1 MKKVFL
7 MAVAAVAMLAS
18 CSNDETTG
26 KAVNGNTIKF
36 DGFVNK
42 SVKGAANDLNST
54 TFTSFQVWG
63 LMSKGDQT
71 GTPFVGTTVTKS
83 GSEWTYNGN
92 VYWENGYNY
101 SFVAIAPAGFGTF
114 NAPNTVGQW
123 GSIDFENG
131 EGTTDLIYAIDGTYA
146 TSAVSTE
153 GQCPRAI
160 NLTFNHLLSRVKFA
174 FENAMDDGST
184 INVKDVTITNANTK
198 ATATLGETATWAL
211 AADDSTARLAFGN
224 VILDDPATDY
234 AAGVTKATDHKYM
247 IPATSADQK
256 YTVTFTVTR
265 NHSGVTDQYNHEVEL
280 PAVTMEQGKSYQ
292 FVAELNAQ
300 NITGGNPEDP
310 DNPQLCPIKFTAT
323 VSDWGGFNETELVLP
338 SAGSQEP

>member
-1 MKKVFL
+1 MGF
-7 MAVAAVAMLAS
+7 AAVAMLAS

-42 SVKGAANDLNST
+42 SVKGAANDLNNT
-54 TFTSFQVWG
+54 TFNSFQVWG
-63 LMSKGDQT
+63 LMSKGEQT
-71 GTPFVGTTVTKS
+71 GTPFNGTTVTKS
-83 GSEWTYNGN
+83 GSDWTYNGN

-114 NAPNTVGQW
+114 NAPTTVGQY
-123 GSIDFENG
+123 GTIDFNNG
-131 EGTTDLIYAIDGTYA
+131 EGTTDLIYDIDDTYA
-146 TSAVSTE
+146 TSPVSTE
-153 GQCPRAI
+153 GQCPAAI

-184 INVKDVTITNANTK
+184 INVTAVTITNANTK

-211 AADDSTARLAFGN
+211 AADNSTASLTFGN
-224 VILDDPATDY
+224 VILDAEATDY
-234 AAGVTKATDHKYM
+234 AASVTKATDHKYM

-265 NHSGVTDQYNHEVEL
+265 NHSGVTDEYIHSVEL
-280 PAVTMEQGKSYQ
+280 PAVTMEPGKSYQ

-300 NITGGNPEDP
+300 NITGGDPDDPNNPE
-310 DNPQLCPIKFTAT
+310 LCPIKFTAE
-323 VSDWGGFNETELVLP
+323 VDEWDAFGDTEVP
-338 SAGSQEP
+338 GYTATDVEP

>member
-1 MKKVFL
+1 

-26 KAVNGNTIKF
+26 KAVKGNAIQF

-63 LMSKGDQT
+63 LMSKGEQT
-71 GTPFVGTTVTKS
+71 GHPFVGTTVTKS
-83 GSEWTYNGN
+83 GSNWTYTTP
-92 VYWENGYNY
+92 VYWENGYKY

-114 NAPNTVGQW
+114 NAPSTVGEY

-146 TSAVSTE
+146 TNAVSTTTV
-153 GQCPRAI
+153 CPGPI
-160 NLTFNHLLSRVKFA
+160 GFTFNHLLSRVKFA
-174 FENAMDDGST
+174 FKNGMDDGST
-184 INVKDVTITNANTK
+184 INVTGVTITNANTK
-198 ATATLGETATWAL
+198 ATATLGATATWAL
-211 AADDSTARLAFGN
+211 ADDNDVAELNFGD
-224 VILDDPATDY
+224 VLLDAEATDY
-234 AAGVTKATDHKYM
+234 APGAAKATDHKYM
-247 IPATSADQK
+247 IPATSAGQK

-265 NHSGVTDQYNHEVEL
+265 THSGVTDQYNHEVEL
-280 PAVTMEQGKSYQ
+280 VVTMEPGKSYQ

-300 NITGGNPEDP
+300 NITGGDPDDP
-310 DNPQLCPIKFTAT
+310 DNPQLCPIQFTAT
-323 VSDWGGFNETELVLP
+323 VSDWAEFGDTEISGYTITDEDP
-338 SAGSQEP
+338 EP

>member
-1 MKKVFL
+1 

-42 SVKGAANDLNST
+42 SVKGAANDLNNT

-63 LMSKGDQT
+63 LMSKGNQT

-114 NAPNTVGQW
+114 NAPSTVGEY
-123 GSIDFENG
+123 GTIDFENG
-131 EGTTDLIYAIDGTYA
+131 EGTTDLIYDVDGKYA
-146 TSAVSTE
+146 TSPVSTE
-153 GQCPRAI
+153 GQCPEPI

-174 FENAMDDGST
+174 FKNAMDDGST
-184 INVKDVTITNANTK
+184 INVTDVTITNANTK

-211 AADDSTARLAFGN
+211 AGDNSTASLTFGN

-234 AAGVTKATDHKYM
+234 AENVTKATDHKYM

-265 NHSGVTDQYNHEVEL
+265 NHSGVTDEYIHSVEL
-280 PAVTMEQGKSYQ
+280 PAVTMVPGKSYQ

-300 NITGGNPEDP
+300 NITGGDPDDPNNPE
-310 DNPQLCPIKFTAT
+310 LCPIKFTAQ
-323 VSDWGGFNETELVLP
+323 VKDWEDFGDTEVP
-338 SAGSQEP
+338 GYTATDVEP

>member
-1 MKKVFL
+1 MKKALL
-7 MAVAAVAMLAS
+7 MSFAAVAMLAS

-42 SVKGAANDLNST
+42 SVKGAANDLNNT

-63 LMSKGDQT
+63 VMSDGEQT
-71 GTPFVGTTVTKS
+71 GTPFDGTTVTKS
-83 GSEWTYNGN
+83 GSDWTYNGN

-114 NAPNTVGQW
+114 NAPSTVGEW

-131 EGTTDLIYAIDGTYA
+131 EGTTDLIYDIDDTYA
-146 TSAVSTE
+146 TNAVSTTTT
-153 GQCPRAI
+153 CPAAI
-160 NLTFNHLLSRVKFA
+160 NFTFNHLLSRVM
-174 FENAMDDGST
+174 FEFKNAMDDNST
-184 INVKDVTITNANTK
+184 INVTGVTITNANTK
-198 ATATLGETATWAL
+198 ATATLGATATWAL
-211 AADDSTARLAFGN
+211 ADDNAPAALNFGD
-224 VILDDPATDY
+224 VLLDAE
-234 AAGVTKATDHKYM
+234 ATDHKYM

-256 YTVTFTVTR
+256 YVVTFVVTR
-265 NHSGVTDQYNHEVEL
+265 HHSGVTDQYNHEVEI
-280 PAVTMEQGKSYQ
+280 PAVTMEQGKSYK
-292 FVAELNAQ
+292 FTAELNAQ
-300 NITGGNPEDP
+300 NITGGDPDDP

-338 SAGSQEP
+338 SASSQEP

>member
-42 SVKGAANDLNST
+42 SVKGAANDLNNT

-63 LMSKGDQT
+63 LMSRGEQT

-114 NAPNTVGQW
+114 NAPDKVGEY

-131 EGTTDLIYAIDGTYA
+131 EGTTDLIYDIDDYYVTN
-146 TSAVSTE
+146 AVSTE
-153 GQCPRAI
+153 GSCPAAI
-160 NLTFNHLLSRVKFA
+160 KFTFNHLLSRVKFA
-174 FENAMDDGST
+174 FKNGMDDGST
-184 INVKDVTITNANTK
+184 INVTGVTITNANTK
-198 ATATLGETATWAL
+198 ATATLGETAAWAL
-211 AADDSTARLAFGN
+211 AKDNTTGNLTFGN
-224 VILDDPATDY
+224 VLLDGQATDF
-234 AAGVTKATDHKYM
+234 AAPESKATDHKYM
-247 IPATSADQK
+247 IPAISDGQK

-265 NHSGVTDQYNHEVEL
+265 HHSGVTDQYEHTVEL
-280 PAVTMEQGKSYQ
+280 PEITMEQGKSYN
-292 FVAELNAQ
+292 FTAELNAQ
-300 NITGGNPEDP
+300 NITGGDPDDP
-310 DNPQLCPIKFTAT
+310 DNPQLCPIQFTAT
-323 VSDWGGFNETELVLP
+323 VSNWDGFNETELVLP

>member
-26 KAVNGNTIKF
+26 KAVKGNAIQF

-42 SVKGAANDLNST
+42 SVKGAANDINNT
-54 TFTSFQVWG
+54 NFTSFQVWG
-63 LMSKGDQT
+63 LMSKGEQT
-71 GTPFVGTTVTKS
+71 GHPFIGTTVTKS
-83 GSEWTYNGN
+83 GSDWTYTTP

-114 NAPNTVGQW
+114 NAPTTVGQY

-131 EGTTDLIYAIDGTYA
+131 EGTTDLIYDIDDYYVT
-146 TSAVSTE
+146 TAVSTE
-153 GQCPRAI
+153 GQCPGPI
-160 NLTFNHLLSRVKFA
+160 NFTFNHLLSRVKFE
-174 FENAMDDGST
+174 FKNAMDDGST
-184 INVKDVTITNANTK
+184 INVTDVTITNANTK
-198 ATATLGETATWAL
+198 ATATLGATATWAL
-211 AADDSTARLAFGN
+211 ADDNAPAALNFGD
-224 VILDDPATDY
+224 VLLDAEASGY
-234 AAGVTKATDHKYM
+234 AAGAAKETDHKYM

-256 YTVTFTVTR
+256 YVVTFTVTR
-265 NHSGVTDQYNHEVEL
+265 NHSGVTDLYPHEVEI
-280 PAVTMEQGKSYQ
+280 PAVTMEQGKSYK
-292 FVAELNAQ
+292 FTAELNAQ
-300 NITGGNPEDP
+300 NITGGDPDDP
-310 DNPQLCPIKFTAT
+310 DNPQLCPIQFTAT

>member
-1 MKKVFL
+1 

-54 TFTSFQVWG
+54 TFTSFQVWS

-131 EGTTDLIYAIDGTYA
+131 EGTTDLIYDVDGTYA

-153 GQCPRAI
+153 GQCPRPI

-184 INVKDVTITNANTK
+184 INVTAVKITNANTK

-211 AADDSTARLAFGN
+211 AADNSTASLTFGN

-265 NHSGVTDQYNHEVEL
+265 NHSGVTDQYHHEVEL

-300 NITGGNPEDP
+300 NITGGDPDDPNNPE
-310 DNPQLCPIKFTAT
+310 LCPIKFTAE
-323 VSDWGGFNETELVLP
+323 VDEWDAFGDTEVP
-338 SAGSQEP
+338 GYTATDVEP

>member
-63 LMSKGDQT
+63 LMSKGEQT
-71 GTPFVGTTVTKS
+71 GTPFNGTTVTKS

-114 NAPNTVGQW
+114 NAPSTVGEY
-123 GSIDFENG
+123 GTIDFENG
-131 EGTTDLIYAIDGTYA
+131 EGTTDLIYDVDGMYA
-146 TSAVSTE
+146 TSPVSTE
-153 GQCPRAI
+153 GQCPGPI

-174 FENAMDDGST
+174 FKNAMDDGST
-184 INVKDVTITNANTK
+184 INVTAVKITNANTK

-211 AADDSTARLAFGN
+211 AADNSTASLAFGN

-247 IPATSADQK
+247 IPATSTDQK

-265 NHSGVTDQYNHEVEL
+265 NHSGVTDQYHHEVEL

-300 NITGGNPEDP
+300 NITGGAPDDPNNPE
-310 DNPQLCPIKFTAT
+310 LCPIKFTAE
-323 VSDWGGFNETELVLP
+323 VDEWDAFGDTEVP
-338 SAGSQEP
+338 GYTATDVEP

>member
-1 MKKVFL
+1 

-247 IPATSADQK
+247 IPSTSADQK

-300 NITGGNPEDP
+300 NITGGDPDDP
-310 DNPQLCPIKFTAT
+310 DNPQLCPIQFTAT

>member
-1 MKKVFL
+1 MKKALL
-7 MAVAAVAMLAS
+7 MGFAAVAMLAS

-42 SVKGAANDLNST
+42 SVKGAANDLNNT

-71 GTPFVGTTVTKS
+71 GTPFDGTTVTKS

-114 NAPNTVGQW
+114 NAPSTVGEH

-131 EGTTDLIYAIDGTYA
+131 EGTTDLIYDIDDTYA
-146 TSAVSTE
+146 TNAVSTTTT
-153 GQCPRAI
+153 CPGPI
-160 NLTFNHLLSRVKFA
+160 NFTFNHLLSRVKFA
-174 FENAMDDGST
+174 FKNAMDDGST
-184 INVKDVTITNANTK
+184 INVTAVTITNANTK
-198 ATATLGETATWAL
+198 ATATLGATATWAL
-211 AADDSTARLAFGN
+211 ADDNATAALNFGD
-224 VILDDPATDY
+224 VLLDAEATDY
-234 AAGVTKATDHKYM
+234 APGAAKATDHKYM

-256 YTVTFTVTR
+256 YVVTFVVTR
-265 NHSGVTDQYNHEVEL
+265 HHSGVTDQYNHEVEI
-280 PAVTMEQGKSYQ
+280 PAVTMEQGKSYK
-292 FVAELNAQ
+292 FTAELNAQ
-300 NITGGNPEDP
+300 NITGGDPDDPNNPE
-310 DNPQLCPIKFTAT
+310 LCPIKFTAE
-323 VSDWGGFNETELVLP
+323 VDEWDAFGDTEVP
-338 SAGSQEP
+338 GYTATDVEP

>member
-42 SVKGAANDLNST
+42 SVKGAANDLNNT

-63 LMSKGDQT
+63 LMSKGEQT

-114 NAPNTVGQW
+114 NAPSTVGEY
-123 GSIDFENG
+123 GTIDFENG
-131 EGTTDLIYAIDGTYA
+131 EGITDLIYDVEGKYA
-146 TSAVSTE
+146 TSPVSTE
-153 GQCPRAI
+153 GQCPGPI
-160 NLTFNHLLSRVKFA
+160 DLTFNHLLSRVKFA
-174 FENAMDDGST
+174 FKNAMDDGST
-184 INVKDVTITNANTK
+184 INVTDVTITNANTK

-211 AADDSTARLAFGN
+211 AADNSTASLAFGN
-224 VILDDPATDY
+224 VILDDPATNY
-234 AAGVTKATDHKYM
+234 AENVTKATDHKYM
-247 IPATSADQK
+247 IPATSQDQK

-265 NHSGVTDQYNHEVEL
+265 NHSGVTDEYIHSVEL
-280 PAVTMEQGKSYQ
+280 PAVTMEPGKSYQ

-300 NITGGNPEDP
+300 NITGGDPDDPNNPE
-310 DNPQLCPIKFTAT
+310 LCPIKFTAQ
-323 VSDWGGFNETELVLP
+323 VKDWEDFGDTEVP
-338 SAGSQEP
+338 GYTATDVEP